1 MPSTKFYIGQR
12 KEPANCLKF
21 VDRRNTINL
30 ISALP
35 ELKRLA
41 SDEKWG
47 IALSS
52 PNRFPEKIRI
62 LDTTLRDGEQ
72 TPGVSLTSENK
83 LRIAQRL
90 DDLGVDVIEAGFAA
104 VSEGEMEAVKIIAQA
119 GLKAEICSASRGT
132 RGDVDAVAKSGA
144 ESIHLIIPVS
154 DLHIEAKLKKTRAQ
168 VLQIAKDMVKHAK
181 DCGLIVELS
190 AEDATR
196 ADREYLKKVFAVGID
211 AGADR
216 VVACD
221 TVGVLTPERSYE
233 LFSDLRKSLSIPV
246 VSVHCHNDFGM
257 AVANTVEAL
266 RAGANQFHATINGL
280 GERAGN
286 ASLEEIVVTL
296 RNLYNLKLDIKM
308 QQLYSISQLVS
319 RLTGVYVQ
327 PNKAIVGENAFT
339 HESGIHTQGMLAH
352 PSTYEAIEPELVGGT
367 RRLASGK
374 HSGSAGV
381 KATLATMGLAPTEE
395 QTKEI
400 FQRVKAAGDKG
411 KSVTDADLLA
421 IAENTLGVSKEKPI
435 QLKEITVVSGNTVT
449 STASV
454 RLKMNNVEV
463 GGAAIGVG
471 PVDAAINAVKKAI
484 QEVQPI
490 YLELYNVK
498 AITGGTDAMVEVTVR
513 MRKGNHTATAMGV
526 REDIVMASMDAVIG
540 SMNVLMTYNDNN
552 GNNSAK
558 YCQGESHD

>member
-1 MPSTKFYIGQR
+1 M
-12 KEPANCLKF
+12 N
-21 VDRRNTINL
+21 
-30 ISALP
+30 
-35 ELKRLA
+35 RLA
-41 SDEKWG
+41 SDDKWG
-47 IALSS
+47 IALSN

-72 TPGVSLTSENK
+72 TPGVSLTPENK

-104 VSEGEMEAVKIIAQA
+104 VSEGEMEAVKLIAQA

-132 RGDVDAVAKSGA
+132 RGDIDAVAKSGA
-144 ESIHLIIPVS
+144 DSIHLIIPVS
-154 DLHIEAKLKKTRAQ
+154 DLHIEAKLKKTRSQ
-168 VLQIAKDMVKHAK
+168 VLQITKDMVKHAK
-181 DCGLIVELS
+181 NCGLIVELS

-196 ADREYLKKVFAVGID
+196 ADRDYLKKFFATGIE

-216 VVACD
+216 IVACD
-221 TVGVLTPERSYE
+221 TVGVLTPECSYE
-233 LFSDLRKSLSIPV
+233 LFADLRQSLNVPV

-296 RNLYNLKLDIKM
+296 RNLYNLKMDIKM

-374 HSGSAGV
+374 HSGSAGI
-381 KATLATMGLAPTEE
+381 KATLATMGLAPNEE
-395 QTKEI
+395 QLKEI
-400 FQRVKAAGDKG
+400 FQRVKTIGDKG
-411 KSVTDADLLA
+411 KTVTDADLLA
-421 IAENTLGVSKEKPI
+421 IAENALGVSKEKPI
-435 QLKEITVVSGNTVT
+435 QLQEITVVSGNTVT

-454 RLKMNNVEV
+454 RLKMNNKEV
-463 GGAAIGVG
+463 GGAAVGVG

-484 QEVQPI
+484 QEVEPI

-513 MRKGNHTATAMGV
+513 MRKGNRTATAMGV
-526 REDIVMASMDAVIG
+526 REDIVMASMDAVIS
-540 SMNVLMTYNDNN
+540 SMNVLMAIN
-552 GNNSAK
+552 GSNGSSVTTNK
-558 YCQGESHD
+558 EEV